1 MKNNFREVLMSI
13 DQAFNN
19 TTAYYDDWMKLALPN
34 FHDLFQTAK
43 DIIPFSP
50 DAAIDVLDLGAGT
63 GLFSQHVLERFPRAN
78 FVLVD
83 VADKM
88 LDVARQRF
96 GGHTGQFRF
105 VSGDYREMKPDI
117 KFDLVISSLS
127 IHHLSDEE
135 KQALFKNA
143 INWLRK
149 PGVFINVDQVRGETE
164 YIRSLYWNH
173 WLEQLRQRQA
183 PEERIQEGIQRRTT
197 YDREATLDAQL
208 TWLQNSGFSNVDCVY
223 KNYFVAVMFA
233 MKTD

>member
-1 MKNNFREVLMSI
+1 MSI
-13 DQAFNN
+13 DQAFDK
-19 TTAYYDDWMKLALPN
+19 TIDYYDDWMKLALPN

-50 DAAIDVLDLGAGT
+50 DAVMDVLDLGAGT
-63 GLFSQHVLERFPRAN
+63 GLFSQHVLERFPQAR

-88 LDVARQRF
+88 MDVARQRF
-96 GGHTGQFRF
+96 EGHAAQFRYL
-105 VSGDYREMKPDI
+105 SCDYREMETDL

-127 IHHLSDEE
+127 IHHLSDDE
-135 KQALFKNA
+135 KQALFKNVFH
-143 INWLRK
+143 WLRK

-173 WLEQLRQRQA
+173 WMEQLRQRQA
-183 PEERIQEGIQRRTT
+183 PEDRIQEGIQRRTT
-197 YDREATLDAQL
+197 YDREATLADQL
-208 TWLQNSGFSNVDCVY
+208 TWLRDSGFVNVDCVY

-233 MKTD
+233 TKAD